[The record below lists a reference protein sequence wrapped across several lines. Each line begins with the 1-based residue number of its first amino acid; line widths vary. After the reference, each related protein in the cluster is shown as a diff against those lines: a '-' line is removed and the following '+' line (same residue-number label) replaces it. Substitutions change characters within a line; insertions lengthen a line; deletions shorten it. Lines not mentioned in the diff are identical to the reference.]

1 MAHANEQG
9 RHAAHARTAYPYQAV
24 DLERLRPNAFAIA
37 YRMLG
42 SVTDAEDIVQRAL
55 IRLHQALEREHI
67 HSPEAFLAT
76 VTTRL
81 CIDELR
87 SARVQRETYIG
98 EWLPEPLIDTGEK
111 SGAAR
116 VELDESVRM
125 AFLVLLERLSP
136 VQRAVFLLR
145 DVFDYEYTEIAR
157 ILGKSEAAVRQTAL
171 RARAHVLQERPR
183 FDVEPER
190 QSALIDRF
198 FAAIEEGD
206 VASLE
211 TLLAADASL
220 HGDGGGRVP
229 ALARP
234 VRGRS
239 AVAQTLLNWA
249 RTGARAR
256 FSMKRTTVNHQPG
269 ALICAA
275 DGSVIGVWALDVV
288 DGRIAAI
295 RSVVNPD
302 KLRHVPGAGD
312 FGEWLRQAYP

>member
-1 MAHANEQG
+1 
-9 RHAAHARTAYPYQAV
+9 
-24 DLERLRPNAFAIA
+24 
-37 YRMLG
+37 
-42 SVTDAEDIVQRAL
+42 
-55 IRLHQALEREHI
+55 
-67 HSPEAFLAT
+67 
-76 VTTRL
+76 
-81 CIDELR
+81 
-87 SARVQRETYIG
+87 G

-275 DGSVIGVWALDVV
+275 DGSVIGAQWPARTAGSRRAALSLIPTTSGRCRRREILASGCGARSRSAVRQRLDPRLRAPVV
-288 DGRIAAI
+288 LTPDGLAALVAFV
-295 RSVVNPD
+295 RDGLLDPD
-302 KLRHVPGAGD
+302 DRPERLRKLIPDRLPSGRKGFD
-312 FGEWLRQAYP
+312 FQV